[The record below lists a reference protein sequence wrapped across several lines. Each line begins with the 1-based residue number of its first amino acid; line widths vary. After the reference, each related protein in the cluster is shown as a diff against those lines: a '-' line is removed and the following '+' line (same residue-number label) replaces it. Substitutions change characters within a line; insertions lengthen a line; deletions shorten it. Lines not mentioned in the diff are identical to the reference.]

1 MGTALVKYETVL
13 SNLLKLPD
21 IPQRILLLMFC
32 LTYKSVKGVLT
43 LYSTCMQH
51 DMPQSLLVFAVSF
64 TPETT
69 NVGTFGGVAHSP

>member
-13 SNLLKLPD
+13 SNLLKLHD
-21 IPQRILLLMFC
+21 KPQRILLL
-32 LTYKSVKGVLT
+32 TYNSVNWVLT

-64 TPETT
+64 TSETP
-69 NVGTFGGVAHSP
+69 NFGTFGGVAHPL